1 MYRYRVGRERWNRA
15 SEQPLRVRIFVRS
28 WKRYF
33 RMSGSNRVPLRPKRA
48 TDKHSIGFNPVGR
61 INLAVPEGGGEGDGS
76 ESFSSETTAAAR
88 LRNRSGAHGSLND
101 TAPIFT
107 RPDSRPTTARFDR
120 TGFKFV
126 GGSATRSL
134 PCKFFS
140 LFLPLLSSPLH
151 AEKCKNSLDREND
164 RFDSTKNCCVRSKFG
179 KFFLSFQDERY
190 FLKFFVT
197 LGVSFPLMGT
207 KRF

>member
-1 MYRYRVGRERWNRA
+1 MESSERATPSCSYRNRA
-15 SEQPLRVRIFVRS
+15 CS

-33 RMSGSNRVPLRPKRA
+33 RTSGSNRVPLRPKRA
-48 TDKHSIGFNPVGR
+48 DKHSIGFNPVGR
-61 INLAVPEGGGEGDGS
+61 INLAVPGAGS

-126 GGSATRSL
+126 GDTIPS
-134 PCKFFS
+134 KFFS
-140 LFLPLLSSPLH
+140 LFLPFLSSPNSG
-151 AEKCKNSLDREND
+151 CKNSLDRREND
-164 RFDSTKNCCVRSKFG
+164 RFVHRKLRARSKFG
-179 KFFLSFQDERY
+179 KFFFS
-190 FLKFFVT
+190 
-197 LGVSFPLMGT
+197 SSSSSS
-207 KRF
+207 RFKTRDTF